1 MSATSELNLDCAI
14 AIVYDGECPFCRR
27 YLTLMKLRAAVGG
40 VILVDARNG
49 GPIVEMLIRKRYE
62 LPRPPGGYD
71 RVLKRVGIQY

>member
-14 AIVYDGECPFCRR
+14 AIVYDGECPFCSR
-27 YLTLMKLRAAVGG
+27 YLMKLRAAAGG